1 MTVIKIE
8 KKKPVWPLILGIGV
22 VAVLIY
28 FFAFNE
34 KEETVQEV
42 QFTED
47 LINVTEFNRTV
58 AAYVSFINEDTLKME
73 FNDSFSK
80 EAFLKLVDATNA
92 MAEEINMDIHSNMAR
107 VVKYVNRIKADP
119 IETAHADDFRKAAD
133 LLTSSV
139 LKSMQQSKYPD
150 LASDIVELENAS
162 ASIDPNILIL
172 DQIYQIK
179 TFFREASDLLL
190 KMN

>member
-8 KKKPVWPLILGIGV
+8 KKKPVWPLILGIGII
-22 VAVLIY
+22 AIIIY
-28 FFAFNE
+28 FFSFSE
-34 KEETVQEV
+34 KEEPVQEV

-58 AAYVSFINEDTLKME
+58 AAYVNFINEDTLKME
-73 FNDSFSK
+73 YNDSFSK
-80 EAFLKLVDATNA
+80 EAFLRLADATNA
-92 MAEEINMDIHSNMAR
+92 MADEINVDISANMAR

-119 IETAHADDFRKAAD
+119 IETAHADDFRNAAD
-133 LLTSSV
+133 ILTNTV
-139 LKSMQQSKYPD
+139 LNSMQQSKYPD

-162 ASIDPNILIL
+162 ASIDPEVLIL

-179 TFFREASDLLL
+179 TFFREAADLLL

>member
-8 KKKPVWPLILGIGV
+8 KKKPVWPLILGIGI

-58 AAYVSFINEDTLKME
+58 AAYVNFINEDTLKME
-73 FNDSFSK
+73 YNDSFSK
-80 EAFLKLVDATNA
+80 EAFLRLVDATNA
-92 MAEEINMDIHSNMAR
+92 MAEEINYDISANMAR
-107 VVKYVNRIKADP
+107 
-119 IETAHADDFRKAAD
+119 
-133 LLTSSV
+133 
-139 LKSMQQSKYPD
+139 
-150 LASDIVELENAS
+150 
-162 ASIDPNILIL
+162 
-172 DQIYQIK
+172 
-179 TFFREASDLLL
+179 
-190 KMN
+190 

>member
-1 MTVIKIE
+1 MTEINIE
-8 KKKPVWPLILGIGV
+8 KKKPVWPLILGVGV

-28 FFAFNE
+28 FFSFND

-47 LINVTEFNRTV
+47 LIGVTEFNRTV
-58 AAYVSFINEDTLKME
+58 AAYVNFINEDTLKME
-73 FNDSFSK
+73 YNDSFSK
-80 EAFLKLVDATNA
+80 EAFLRLVDATNA
-92 MAEEINMDIHSNMAR
+92 MAEEINMDISANMAR

-119 IETAHADDFRKAAD
+119 IETAHADDFRRAAD
-133 LLTSSV
+133 ILTNAV

-150 LASDIVELENAS
+150 LASDIVELDNAS
-162 ASIDPNILIL
+162 ASVDPEVLIL
-172 DQIYQIK
+172 DQTYQVK
-179 TFFREASDLLL
+179 TFFREAADLLL

>member
-1 MTVIKIE
+1 MTEIKIE
-8 KKKPVWPLILGIGV
+8 KKKPVWPLILGIGI

-28 FFAFNE
+28 FFSLND

-47 LINVTEFNRTV
+47 LISVTEFNRTV
-58 AAYVSFINEDTLKME
+58 AAYVNFIKEDTLKME

-80 EAFLKLVDATNA
+80 EAFLRLVDATNA
-92 MAEEINMDIHSNMAR
+92 MADEINYDISANMAR

-119 IETAHADDFRKAAD
+119 IETAHADDFRRAAD
-133 LLTSSV
+133 ILTNTV

-162 ASIDPNILIL
+162 ASIDPEVLIL
-172 DQIYQIK
+172 DQIYQVK
-179 TFFREASDLLL
+179 TFFRESADLLL

>member
-8 KKKPVWPLILGIGV
+8 KKKPVWPWILGIGI
-22 VAVLIY
+22 VALLIY
-28 FFAFNE
+28 FLVFNDK
-34 KEETVQEV
+34 KETAQGV

-47 LINVTEFNRTV
+47 LISVTEFNRTV
-58 AAYVSFINEDTLKME
+58 AAYVNFIKEDTLKME

-80 EAFLKLVDATNA
+80 EAFLRLVDATNA
-92 MAEEINMDIHSNMAR
+92 MADEINYDISSNMAR

-133 LLTSSV
+133 ILTNSV

-150 LASDIVELENAS
+150 LASDIVELDNAS
-162 ASIDPNILIL
+162 ASIDPEVLIL
-172 DQIYQIK
+172 DQTYQVK
-179 TFFREASDLLL
+179 TFFREAADLLL

>member
-22 VAVLIY
+22 VAVLFY
-28 FFAFNE
+28 FFSFND
-34 KEETVQEV
+34 KKETVQEV

-47 LINVTEFNRTV
+47 LIGVTEFNRTV
-58 AAYVSFINEDTLKME
+58 AAYVNFINEDTLKME

-80 EAFLKLVDATNA
+80 EAFLRLVDATNS
-92 MAEEINMDIHSNMAR
+92 MADEINVDIKANMAR

-133 LLTSSV
+133 ILTNTV
-139 LKSMQQSKYPD
+139 LKSMQQSKYPG
-150 LASDIVELENAS
+150 LVSEITELENAS
-162 ASIDPNILIL
+162 ASINPEVLIL
-172 DQIYQIK
+172 DQIYQVK
-179 TFFREASDLLL
+179 TYFREAADLLL